1 MMTYRT
7 LRELAEINWDIF
19 QPSDRTAM
27 TRLFGTDQTQM
38 TTELVMM
45 WGDLLVNIP
54 ATGDDTSDLSRLRTL
69 TSYVFNMYL
78 EKYARMSELFA
89 ITYAPLENYN
99 MIETGTNNVTGS
111 NGGTSSVTDSGS
123 NREVRNLSTSYTST
137 GQDETT
143 NSNTVT
149 HNTTDTLTHNTTDI
163 TTFGHKVDTTGSSSS
178 TLDNTS
184 TDTVAPFDS
193 DSFFN
198 NSQTTGVSSNSGTDS
213 SNVTNSGHDSTQL
226 TGTDTTA
233 HTGTESTSS
242 SSVTDTT
249 KTDSSTNT
257 GSIDTTN
264 NTQSSTTYSDNKSE
278 NTTHSLT
285 RHGNIGVTTA
295 QQMLQSELDIIPK
308 RQLKFEF
315 YSDLKR
321 LILIGIYN

>member
-1 MMTYRT
+1 MYKT
-7 LRELAEINWDIF
+7 LSEFGTINASIF
-19 QPSDRTAM
+19 QNSDRSSM
-27 TRLFGTDQTQM
+27 IRLFGADQNQM
-38 TTELVMM
+38 TTELVLL
-45 WGDLLVNIP
+45 WGSLLVNVP
-54 ATGDDTSDLSRLRTL
+54 VTGNDTTDLSRLRAL

-89 ITYAPLENYN
+89 ITYSPLENYN
-99 MIETGTNNVTGS
+99 MIETGNDSITGT
-111 NGGTSSVTDSGS
+111 NGGSSSVTDSGT

-149 HNTTDTLTHNTTDI
+149 HNTTDTLTHNTNDI
-163 TTFGHKVDTTGSSSS
+163 ITFGRKVATTGSSSS

-193 DSFFN
+193 DAFFN
-198 NSQTTGVSSNSGTDS
+198 NSQTTGVSSNTGTDT
-213 SNVTNSGHDSTQL
+213 SNVTNSGHDSTQV
-226 TGTDTTA
+226 TGTDTTT

-249 KTDSSTNT
+249 KTDSGTNT

-285 RHGNIGVTTA
+285 RHGNIGVTTS
-295 QQMLQSELDIIPK
+295 QQMLQSELELIPK
-308 RQLKFEF
+308 KQLKFEF
-315 YSDLKR
+315 YNDLKR